1 MTQEEIKRHRVESVL
16 REIIPE
22 ALSSLDDA
30 RINGLAVN
38 DVVCSKGRSD
48 AKVYLDKSFL
58 TAKEQGE
65 ALKQLRTVSGY
76 IQNHCKQSEGWFKAP
91 RFVFEF
97 DEQLEKVSRIEE
109 LFKQISTTKENDAED
124 AKEVKKDGSDES

>member
-22 ALSSLDDA
+22 AFSSLSDE
-30 RINGLAVN
+30 RINGLTVT

-48 AKVYLDKSFL
+48 AKVYLDKTYLSD
-58 TAKEQGE
+58 KEQSE
-65 ALKQLRTVSGY
+65 ALKQLRIVAGY

-109 LFKQISTTKENDAED
+109 LFKQISSTKEET
-124 AKEVKKDGSDES
+124 KEKDGSNES

>member
-16 REIIPE
+16 KEIIPE
-22 ALSSLDDA
+22 ALGSLDDE
-30 RINGLAVN
+30 RINGLSVT

-58 TAKEQGE
+58 NPKEQCE
-65 ALKQLRTVSGY
+65 ALKQLRTVAGY

-91 RFVFEF
+91 RFTFEF
-97 DEQLEKVSRIEE
+97 DEQLEKQSRMEE
-109 LFKQISTTKENDAED
+109 LFKQINTKKEEAE
-124 AKEVKKDGSDES
+124 EKDGSNES

>member
-16 REIIPE
+16 KEIIPE
-22 ALSSLDDA
+22 ALATLDDS
-30 RINGLAVN
+30 RINSLLVT

-48 AKVYLDKSFL
+48 AKVYLEKSFL
-58 TAKEQGE
+58 TPKEQGE
-65 ALKQLRTVSGY
+65 ALRQLRTVAGY

-91 RFVFEF
+91 RFTFEF

-109 LFKQISTTKENDAED
+109 LFKQISKKEE
-124 AKEVKKDGSDES
+124 GSNES

>member
-1 MTQEEIKRHRVESVL
+1 MTHEEIKRHRVESVL

-22 ALSSLDDA
+22 ALTTLDDE
-30 RINGLAVN
+30 RINGLSVT

-48 AKVYLDKSFL
+48 AKVYIDKSFL
-58 TAKEQGE
+58 SEKEQNE
-65 ALKQLRTVSGY
+65 ALRQLRAVAGY

-91 RFVFEF
+91 RFTFEF

-109 LFKQISTTKENDAED
+109 LFKQISTKKEET
-124 AKEVKKDGSDES
+124 EEKDDSDES

>member
-1 MTQEEIKRHRVESVL
+1 MTHEEIKRHRVESVL
-16 REIIPE
+16 KEIIPE
-22 ALSSLDDA
+22 ALGSLDDE
-30 RINGLAVN
+30 RINGLSVT

-58 TAKEQGE
+58 TPKEQGE
-65 ALKQLRTVSGY
+65 ALRQLRAVSGY

-97 DEQLEKVSRIEE
+97 DEQPEHQSKMED
-109 LFKQISTTKENDAED
+109 LFKQIASRKNKEDNA
-124 AKEVKKDGSDES
+124 DES